1 MSILNVPRAG
11 KGILKCF
18 RNEDQCV
25 SEQKGDV
32 ERGVETS
39 PGGTLGSGVRPCIF
53 SEGPWCLMEAR
64 PVSRAV
70 TFIEGSKSELFWRE
84 NGQKLMGHQ
93 M

>member
-11 KGILKCF
+11 KGILKRF

-25 SEQKGDV
+25 SEQEGDV

-53 SEGPWCLMEAR
+53 S
-64 PVSRAV
+64 
-70 TFIEGSKSELFWRE
+70 
-84 NGQKLMGHQ
+84 
-93 M
+93 